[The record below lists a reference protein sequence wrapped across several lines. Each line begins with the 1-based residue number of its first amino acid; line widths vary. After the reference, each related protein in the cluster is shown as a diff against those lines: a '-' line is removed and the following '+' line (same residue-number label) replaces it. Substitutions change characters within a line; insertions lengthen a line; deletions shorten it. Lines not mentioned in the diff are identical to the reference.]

1 MLIKSSRL
9 LDFTEFVPS
18 KIFIPTFCSKRELH
32 LKRIFL
38 FRRIKFKL
46 SQFIYYIKPSIKLFQ
61 FGKKV
66 KEIKVD
72 GFGLK
77 VILLNIKFLWR
88 FYWIINLLFYEWLMI
103 SRRGE
108 LTVGMKQIS
117 LKKQILGILLFL
129 MNSNLVILFRFVK
142 ALCDNHLM
150 SIAIKPNYIL
160 LLTLTKD
167 LRE

>member
-66 KEIKVD
+66 KEFKVD

-77 VILLNIKFLWR
+77 VILLNINF
-88 FYWIINLLFYEWLMI
+88 F
-103 SRRGE
+103 
-108 LTVGMKQIS
+108 
-117 LKKQILGILLFL
+117 
-129 MNSNLVILFRFVK
+129 
-142 ALCDNHLM
+142 
-150 SIAIKPNYIL
+150 
-160 LLTLTKD
+160 
-167 LRE
+167 